1 MTKQI
6 SLTLKYAGLQS
17 LYWMSFCAVYGF
29 ASVYLLAQNFE
40 NQQIGLILALVN
52 IFSVILQP
60 AFGFLIDKLVNLTL
74 KRVISSI
81 AVINIILLIGLIA
94 EPGNLLLS
102 TVLYIGVVS
111 LTLTVQPLLNSLIFE
126 HINEGLE
133 INYGLA
139 RGIGSLSFAFI
150 SFFLGRALNDY
161 SAAIIPILCIVLY
174 SLFLLLVLTF
184 PTTEAQLTK
193 ETVFLQQSEAKHQES
208 SVYFFRK
215 YDRFILFL
223 MAIVFLFVF
232 HTIINSY
239 LIQIM
244 TSLGGKDSDFGLSLT
259 IAASVE
265 LPAMLGFSYL
275 ATKYKSSRLLKISSV
290 FFVIRS
296 LLFLG
301 SSTVWMINFAQLFQA
316 LSFAIYVPASAYYV
330 NQLMQTEDKVKGQAL
345 VIGATTLG
353 SVFGNGL
360 GGWLLDHTN
369 VTMMLIAG
377 VLGAAMGCLLLF
389 YSVETEI

>member
-6 SLTLKYAGLQS
+6 TLTLKYAGLQS
-17 LYWMSFCAVYGF
+17 LYWMSFCAIYGF
-29 ASVYLLAQNFE
+29 ASVFLLAKNFE

-60 AFGFLIDKLVNLTL
+60 AFGFLIDRLINLTL
-74 KRVISSI
+74 KRVISFL

-94 EPGNLLLS
+94 EPDNLLLS

-111 LTLTVQPLLNSLIFE
+111 LTLTLQPLLNSLIFE

-193 ETVFLQQSEAKHQES
+193 ETISLQQSEANYQEPS
-208 SVYFFRK
+208 RHFFRK
-215 YDRFILFL
+215 YDRFTLFL

-239 LIQIM
+239 LVQIM
-244 TSLGGKDSDFGLSLT
+244 ASLGGKDSDFGLSLT

-275 ATKYKSSRLLKISSV
+275 ATKYKSSRLLKISSI

-301 SSTVWMINFAQLFQA
+301 SSTVWMINVAQLFQA

-330 NQLMQTEDKVKGQAL
+330 NQLMKTEDKVKGQAL

-360 GGWLLDHTN
+360 GGWLLDYTN
-369 VTMMLIAG
+369 VTMMLLAG
-377 VLGAAMGCLLLF
+377 VVGAVMGCLLLF
-389 YSVETEI
+389 YSVKTDI

>member
-193 ETVFLQQSEAKHQES
+193 ETVFLQQSEAKHQEIY
-208 SVYFFRK
+208 VYFFRK
-215 YDRFILFL
+215 YDRFIIFL
-223 MAIVFLFVF
+223 MDIVFLFVF